1 MTKIDDL
8 VFNHE
13 KDDYDKYKQRTGGK
27 DIGKTIT
34 SYIYTGAV
42 IGFVAGAAMG
52 AYVTDETTSGLAP
65 DAPTAMRYIIDGLV
79 GIVTG
84 RYLSGPLGARE
95 GMKLGIAKVKKV
107 LRREE

>member
-8 VFNHE
+8 TFDPE
-13 KDDYDKYKQRTGGK
+13 KEDYDKYKQRTGGK

-52 AYVTDETTSGLAP
+52 AYVTDETTSYLAP

-84 RYLSGPLGARE
+84 RYLTAGPVARA
-95 GMKLGIAKVKKV
+95 GMKLGIKKVKTV
-107 LRREE
+107 LAKEE